1 MFLKVNTP
9 EFRQFCSHRTVS
21 CGNRRSVVEMGELK
35 TKFRA
40 KTGLWKGVPKG
51 GGDRMGMEDPKV
63 KLI

>member
-1 MFLKVNTP
+1 MEVFLKVNTP
-9 EFRQFCSHRTVS
+9 EFRQFCGT
-21 CGNRRSVVEMGELK
+21 SVVEMGELK